1 MIQTRTILRSSALAI
16 SMILA
21 LGTFTGI
28 AQAADT
34 LTQNITDV
42 RQETQIWTTYALSP
56 YLRANDLRVS
66 VQNGKATLTGT
77 VDESVNKDLATQI
90 ALGVDGIKDV
100 DNQIVVNADFVPPAQ
115 STSRSYGEAMDDAS
129 ITSAIKAKLLWSKY
143 TSGLTTS
150 VETKAGKV
158 TLKGTAT
165 SKQAK
170 EAAQNLAINTRGV
183 LAVDNQLM
191 VKAEPLSLGDKAK
204 TAMKD
209 AGAAISDA
217 WITTKVNS
225 TFLYSSNVHSNNISV
240 ATKDGVVT
248 LTGKTQSGAER
259 ALAIELAQNV
269 QGVKRVDAKALTH
282 N

>member
-1 MIQTRTILRSSALAI
+1 MNQTRTILRASALAI
-16 SMILA
+16 ALTLA
-21 LGTFTGI
+21 MGSLTGVAHAEDTV
-28 AQAADT
+28 AQ
-34 LTQNITDV
+34 NMTDV

-66 VQNGKATLTGT
+66 VQNGKATLTGI
-77 VDESVNKDLATQI
+77 VDDGVTKDLATQI
-90 ALGVDGIKDV
+90 ALGVNGIKEV

-115 STSRSYGEAMDDAS
+115 STARSYGEAIDDAS

-143 TSGLTTS
+143 ASGLTTS
-150 VETKAGKV
+150 VETKAGAV

-165 SKQAK
+165 SKPAK

-183 LAVDNQLM
+183 LSVNNQIH
-191 VKAEPLSLGDKAK
+191 VEAPKPSLGDQAK
-204 TAMKD
+204 TAMSD
-209 AGAAISDA
+209 AGTAISDA

-240 ATKDGVVT
+240 ATKAGVVT
-248 LTGKTQSGAER
+248 LTGKTQTGAER